1 MASRRRRAL
10 LRRFGPAILGVI
22 ISPLF
27 GVGGV
32 VLGVYLTGQT
42 QSALAK
48 QERVAKAVA
57 DMLTPTHG
65 PYPVEV
71 AETISLFKVLAF
83 TVFAE
88 GQTLRQ
94 LAALRDHGT
103 QVGAPE
109 GCWNRLDDT
118 CRDLYTRQVVILRQ
132 SVGLD
137 DVSPPVVRASLEQTF
152 QRIEHNLRR
161 AQGK

>member
-1 MASRRRRAL
+1 MTGRRRRAL
-10 LRRFGPAILGVI
+10 LRRLGPAILSVI
-22 ISPLF
+22 VAPLF
-27 GVGGV
+27 GVAGV
-32 VLGVYLTGQT
+32 ALGVHLTGQT

-57 DMLTPTHG
+57 DMLAPTHG

-71 AETISLFKVLAF
+71 AETISLFRVLAF

-88 GQTLRQ
+88 GRTLRQ
-94 LAALRDHGT
+94 LAALREHGA
-103 QVGAPE
+103 QVGVAE

-118 CRDLYTRQVVILRQ
+118 CRDLYTRQVAILRQ
-132 SVGLD
+132 GVGLD
-137 DVSPPVVRASLEQTF
+137 DVSPAVVRATLEPTF
-152 QRIEHNLRR
+152 QRIDQNLRR